1 MLPAFFVTEKKIK
14 KQLVTNQKVKKL
26 MERCSSRIDYLFSK
40 TNPKVRERLKLD
52 DTAMYS
58 VTDEITADE
67 ITALMVERI
76 GNNKSLAIVD
86 ATACVTST
94 EYCLGPG

>member
-1 MLPAFFVTEKKIK
+1 MVQKAIEQRKKNQKFSILHKTLK
-14 KQLVTNQKVKKL
+14 KQKL
-26 MERCSSRIDYLFSK
+26 MERCSSRIDYLLSK

-67 ITALMVERI
+67 ITALMVERW
-76 GNNKSLAIVD
+76 K
-86 ATACVTST
+86 
-94 EYCLGPG
+94 